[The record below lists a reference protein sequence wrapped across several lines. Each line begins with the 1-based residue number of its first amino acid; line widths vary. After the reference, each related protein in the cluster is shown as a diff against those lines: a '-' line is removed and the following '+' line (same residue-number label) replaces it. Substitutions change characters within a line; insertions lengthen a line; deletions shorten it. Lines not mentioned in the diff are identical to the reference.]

1 MPSINWPWAIVLCKY
16 NDMPAETRP
25 ANFYWD
31 MFARNG
37 TGGMC
42 DFWRVITSGAMDI
55 SSSVVFGWLTMTHA
69 SAEAKALQYPAGRA
83 TLFQWGLDAAH
94 AAGINLAPF
103 RAILVLQN
111 FGVDHGAVTI
121 GGNPGEVVIVHADPN
136 AFECGFVGHEMG
148 HGFGLPHSWSAN
160 PDFQYGDGWDLMSWQ
175 TSTFNFNVTFEG
187 ASGLATVGLNARN
200 LEALGAVPPGRV
212 WQPSPDFSGTVTLD
226 PMSQLPIGNHG
237 SLFAKILPTS
247 TRPVRTNGSSYTV
260 EFHQKA
266 GWDQGIPA
274 DVVTIHEIRTDTLS
288 YLQPTRGSS
297 FIQGQTFTTPA
308 PAVSVLVTAIDTTLG
323 TATVRIWDLPDGSLR
338 KEDSTPNVYL
348 IQNGTKR
355 WITSPAALFALGK
368 TWADVR
374 VVPDGAL
381 AGLPAGANISVLNV
395 SVTPFP
401 VPVGHAVSV
410 TVHVT
415 ANNNPVAGVV
425 KVDGVQVSTTNTPFT
440 HTFNR
445 IRKVGP
451 PPEREPFF
459 VYPSGDVEVPGFPAT
474 SIDFGFPDI

>member
-16 NDMPAETRP
+16 NDMPVETRP
-25 ANFYWD
+25 ADFYWD

-55 SSSVVFGWLTMTHA
+55 SSSAVFGWFTMTHA

-111 FGVDHGAVTI
+111 FGVDHGAVTV

-136 AFECGFVGHEMG
+136 VFECGFVGHEMG

-200 LEALGAVPPGRV
+200 LEAMGAVPPGRV
-212 WQPSPDFSGTVTLD
+212 WQPAPDFSGTVTLD

-237 SLFAKILPTS
+237 SLFVKILPTS
-247 TRPVRTNGSSYTV
+247 TRPVRANGSAYTV
-260 EFHQKA
+260 EFHHKA

-274 DVVTIHEIRTDTLS
+274 DAVTIHEIRTDTLS

-308 PAVSVLVTAIDTTLG
+308 PAVSVLVTAIDSTLG

-401 VPVGHAVSV
+401 VPVGRAVSV

-415 ANNNPVAGVV
+415 VDNNPVAGVV
-425 KVDGVQVSTTNTPFT
+425 KVEGLQVGTTNTPFT
-440 HTFNR
+440 HTFTK
-445 IRKVGP
+445 IRKIGP
-451 PPEREPFF
+451 PPDREPYF
-459 VYPSGDVEVPGFPAT
+459 VYPSGDVEVPGYPAT